1 MKRIRYIV
9 AMSVDGYIAGPKGD
23 YDWITMDPEVD
34 FAALWAQFDTL
45 IMGRRTYD
53 VARPRLGD
61 KAFEGLNVAVVSTTM
76 KQADDPRVTL
86 IADLTR
92 DRVQQL
98 RNQAGKD
105 IWLMGGGDLFRTLLE
120 MREVDTVE
128 VSAIPVL
135 LGGGVKLL
143 AGPAE
148 RAKLKLTEQ
157 KVYRSGRVSL
167 VYDVEK

>member
-9 AMSVDGYIAGPKGD
+9 ATSVDGYIAGPKGE

-34 FAALWAQFDTL
+34 FASLWAQFDTL
-45 IMGRRTYD
+45 IMGRRTYE

-61 KAFEGLNVAVVSTTM
+61 KAFEGFKVVVLSRTM
-76 KQADDPRVTL
+76 KPADDPRVTL
-86 IADLTR
+86 ISDLTR
-92 DRVQQL
+92 DRVQEL
-98 RNQAGKD
+98 RDTAAKD

-120 MREVDTVE
+120 MHEVDTVE

-143 AGPAE
+143 AGPTE
-148 RAKLKLTEQ
+148 RTKLKLTDQ

-167 VYDVEK
+167 VYDVEN